1 MRLACGD
8 LSRWLE
14 ERAVLITPTNL
25 LAHAASEQFAREQLR
40 RGILSWHRPAIYN
53 IEAWLAACWE
63 EARYALTDVPTLL
76 SPAQEHVLWRQI
88 IEQDDVHL
96 FDLDAAAFLAREASQ
111 LIAEWHISEEAAA
124 WNDTE
129 DARRF
134 QHWRKQFRRRCSEQ
148 GWITRADL
156 WRLVPQWLN
165 TGVCATEQAIFA
177 GFHRVTPALAQVV
190 QSAEGRL
197 QAAPA
202 RAQAIITLTECTD
215 FEEELEQAA
224 RWARAQLEEN
234 AAQSIALFVPDL
246 AQHQRLVK
254 RIVHRVFYP
263 AQAARPF
270 AERSQPAFSIH
281 ASEPLSRLPVIASAL
296 LILELAREPIP
307 LSVAS
312 AILRSPFIKGAEAE
326 RNERALVDVRLH
338 KLREIQL
345 TLQNLAFAS
354 ASCPKL
360 QKILARVRR
369 VVRAPKE
376 ARELSDW
383 SEFFGNLLQAAGWP
397 GDTDLTA
404 EEQDAVSA
412 WQDALSRLA
421 SLSLISSPVKLDL
434 ALTHLRRLLGSGAR
448 PPNSLTPLHILD
460 ASDAACLAFDCACI
474 VGMSEE
480 RWPPTRP
487 LNPLVPLRLQREC
500 GVPGSSTESAQEE
513 KRRWTES
520 LISTAAAIEVSYSGR
535 LSPWVQSLATVN
547 QQKAS
552 RWTGKLPLDSFAAS
566 ALEKIDDTCG
576 PPLAIAETVRG
587 GTSLIKAQS
596 QCPFR
601 AFAEHR
607 LCATVLEEA
616 VLGLDSRER
625 GTFLHQAL
633 QLVWKELGTLQRLRA
648 ASEEEL
654 RQIVQRAL
662 WAALDHPAQTPL
674 HQLAIEA
681 ERERLEELIL
691 EWLAIERERSQNFT
705 VEMAEEERYWE
716 VAGMKLRLRVDRIDR
731 LDTGNVL
738 LIDYKSGP
746 QSAAVLDED
755 RPREPQLLVYAAA
768 LGAEVEGFFFCQ
780 LKPRELKAAGYS
792 REKQFAGRSAIQ
804 VEDWDAFLQRSSARV
819 ERLAHEF
826 AAGWA
831 AIDPL
836 RHACDRCK
844 LGPMCRIREQD
855 GIDESEEID

>member
-14 ERAVLITPTNL
+14 RQAVLLTSTNL
-25 LAHAASEQFAREQLR
+25 LAHAAFEQFAREQLD
-40 RGILSWHRPAIYN
+40 RGILSWNRPAIYS

-63 EARYALTDVPTLL
+63 EARYAVMDVPILL
-76 SPAQEHVLWRQI
+76 SPAQEHVLWRQV
-88 IEQDDVHL
+88 IEQDNVHL
-96 FDLDAAAFLAREASQ
+96 FDLDAAAFLAHGASQ
-111 LIAEWHISEEAAA
+111 LIAKWHIPEEAAA

-134 QHWRKQFRRRCSEQ
+134 QHWHKQFRRRCSEQ

-165 TGVCATEQAIFA
+165 TGICTTKETVFA
-177 GFHRVTPALAQVV
+177 GFHSVTPALARVI
-190 QSAEGRL
+190 QSTGGHL
-197 QAAPA
+197 GTTPA
-202 RAQAIITLTECTD
+202 RTIANVTLTECTD

-234 AAQSIALFVPDL
+234 PAQSIALFVPDL
-246 AQHQRLVK
+246 AQHQRLIK

-270 AERSQPAFSIH
+270 AETSQAAFSIH

-307 LSVAS
+307 LWVAS

-326 RNERALVDVRLH
+326 RNERALADVRLH
-338 KLREIQL
+338 KLREIQV

-369 VVRAPKE
+369 VVRAPNE

-383 SEFFGNLLQAAGWP
+383 SKFFGNLLQAAGWP
-397 GDTDLTA
+397 GDADLTA
-404 EEQDAVSA
+404 EEQEAVSA

-421 SLSLISSPVKLDL
+421 SLSLISSAVKFDDAL
-434 ALTHLRRLLGSGAR
+434 AHLRRFLRGGAR
-448 PPNSLTPLHILD
+448 PPNPLTPLHILD
-460 ASDAACLAFDCACI
+460 ASDAACLAFDCACV

-480 RWPPTRP
+480 RWPPP
-487 LNPLVPLRLQREC
+487 LHLNPLVPLRLQREC
-500 GVPGSSTESAQEE
+500 GVPGSWTESAQEE

-520 LISTAAAIEVSYSGR
+520 LISTAAAIEVTYSGR
-535 LSPWVQSLATVN
+535 LSPWVKSVIRIS
-547 QQKAS
+547 QQKAR
-552 RWTGKLPLDSFAAS
+552 RWMGKLPLDCFTAS
-566 ALEKIDDTCG
+566 SPESLDDACG
-576 PPLAIAETVRG
+576 PPLTIFGTVRG

-654 RQIVQRAL
+654 RQIVQKAL
-662 WAALDHPAQTPL
+662 WAAVDRSAQTPL
-674 HQLAIEA
+674 HQLAIET

-716 VAGMKLRLRVDRIDR
+716 IAGMKLRLRVDRIDR
-731 LDTGNVL
+731 LDTGNIL

-746 QSAAVLDED
+746 QSAAALDED

-768 LGAEVEGFFFCQ
+768 LGAEVEGIFLCQ

-792 REKQFAGRSAIQ
+792 REKQFADKSAIQ
-804 VEDWDAFLQRSSARV
+804 VKDWDAFLQRSSARV
-819 ERLAHEF
+819 EKLAREF

-836 RHACDRCK
+836 RHACDHCK
-844 LGPMCRIREQD
+844 LGPMCRIRERD
-855 GIDESEEID
+855 GIDGSEEID